1 MSNLPDLSAFH
12 VVRLNGQL
20 FPVSRYETERYQ
32 RYRIQPQVVELAG
45 SAAILQEVEDCDALL
60 VVSATLDAET
70 IDGLRRCRVIAR
82 LGAGT
87 DKIEVAQATRRGI
100 VVTNVPDFCVEEQA
114 DHTLALLLA
123 LTRKLPQ
130 MRAAMKAGHWA
141 DARAQCRSLHRLPGR
156 TLGLIGFGGSGKRV
170 AQRAAGFGIRLLAT
184 RQHPEREDPLVA
196 QLGVDLVTLEE
207 LLERAD
213 YVSLHVPLNDRT
225 RRLIDADR
233 LAAMQPGALLIN
245 TSRGALVD
253 ETAVLQSLQS
263 GHLGGYG
270 VDTFDQIDLH
280 RAESETPPGHPLLE
294 LPNVVFT
301 PHVAAFSQESSRDVA
316 HGAIDNLA
324 AVLSG
329 QWPPAARIVNPE
341 VSPRQ
346 PL

>member
-1 MSNLPDLSAFH
+1 MPNLPDLSAFH
-12 VVRLNGQL
+12 IVRLNGQL
-20 FPVSRYETERYQ
+20 FPVTRYETERYQ
-32 RYRIQPQVVELAG
+32 HYRIQPQVVELVGA
-45 SAAILQEVEDCDALL
+45 AAILQQAEDCDALL
-60 VVSATLDAET
+60 VVSEALDAET
-70 IDGLRRCRVIAR
+70 IAGLRRCRVIAR

-87 DKIEVAQATRRGI
+87 DKIDVAQATRDGI

-130 MRAAMKAGHWA
+130 MRVAMKAGHWT

-170 AQRAAGFGIRLLAT
+170 AQRAAGFGLRILAT
-184 RQHPEREDPLVA
+184 RRHLQREDPFINRWDVE
-196 QLGVDLVTLEE
+196 LVTLEE
-207 LLERAD
+207 LLQRSD
-213 YVSLHVPLNDRT
+213 YVSLHLPLNAQT

-233 LAAMQPGALLIN
+233 LATMQPGALLIN
-245 TSRGALVD
+245 TSRGAIVD
-253 ETAVLQSLQS
+253 ETAVLQSLRT

-280 RAESETPPGHPLLE
+280 RTEAEAPPDHPLLE

-316 HGAIDNLA
+316 YGAIDNLA
-324 AVLSG
+324 AVLDG
-329 QWPPAARIVNPE
+329 QWPPETRIVNPD

-346 PL
+346 SH